1 MYQFERVKTEEAN
14 NAKHAQ
20 LLADVFAK
28 PQLFTPQFISWQYA
42 QNPSG
47 EIVGFNAIAENEIAA
62 HYVAQPFYAKING
75 ETRKG
80 LLSLNTA
87 THNNHRGKG
96 LFTQLAEK
104 TYEAAAGEGFA
115 FVVGVANQ
123 NSVHGFLN
131 KLGFQSVGLLDAK
144 IGLGSVPETSPEK
157 QVMYERIWESENLN
171 WRLSNPSNQYFIRQ
185 NSSAKY
191 FSRTH
196 ISAIGAEIFS
206 ANPGT
211 KWAVKA
217 PTIKAKPFLPFTLY
231 IGKDNGINFKRSLF
245 FDVPEKYKSAPLHLI
260 FKDLTGKNLK
270 LDFENIRFR
279 LIDFDAY

>member
-1 MYQFERVKTEEAN
+1 MYQFERVKTDEAGN
-14 NAKHAQ
+14 TQHAQ

-28 PQLFTPQFISWQYA
+28 PELFTAEFISWQYT
-42 QNPSG
+42 QNPAG
-47 EIVGFNAIAENEIAA
+47 EIVGFNALAGNEIAA
-62 HYVAQPFYAKING
+62 HYVAQPFYAKINR

-87 THNNHRGKG
+87 THGNHRGKS
-96 LFTQLAEK
+96 LFPQLAEK
-104 TYEAAAGEGFA
+104 TYEAAAREGFA
-115 FVVGVANQ
+115 FVIGVANQ

-131 KLGFQSVGLLDAK
+131 KLGFQSVGLLDTK
-144 IGLGSVPETSPEK
+144 IGLGSVPEASPEK
-157 QVMYERIWESENLN
+157 EVMYERIWDSESLN
-171 WRLSNPSNQYFIRQ
+171 WRLANPSNQYFAQQ

-196 ISAIGAEIFS
+196 IAVIGAELFSSNLVSSSKIF
-206 ANPGT
+206 N
-211 KWAVKA
+211 
-217 PTIKAKPFLPFTLY
+217 AKPFLPFTLY

-245 FDVPEKYKSAPLHLI
+245 FDVPERYKAAPLHLI

-270 LDFENIRFR
+270 LDFEEIRFR